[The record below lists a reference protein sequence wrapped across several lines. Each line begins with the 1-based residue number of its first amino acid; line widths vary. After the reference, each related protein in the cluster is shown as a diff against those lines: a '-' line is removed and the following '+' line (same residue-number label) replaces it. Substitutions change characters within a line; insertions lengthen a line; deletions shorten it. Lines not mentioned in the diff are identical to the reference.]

1 MGKDAYLYQIY
12 NYITK
17 MVFPTEL
24 THNQQTKPLYIGLD
38 GGASSGVYKQGIK
51 HVLSSA
57 LGLNSLLNGRIFQN
71 PNLNPS
77 PAALHPTKSGFTHLG
92 MGQNPGT

>member
-1 MGKDAYLYQIY
+1 
-12 NYITK
+12 

-38 GGASSGVYKQGIK
+38 GGASSGVYKQRIK